1 MERLQLRS
9 ETSALELTIVNYQ
22 FPSPDEEGDAE
33 WLVAELTV
41 AHGGETFA
49 RRDPALETSDLET
62 LEGFLRKGV
71 EHADVFLDWQ
81 RPRLSSRLE
90 FTEPNIAFEL
100 SSGPGMFLR
109 VHLAYEFLPPF
120 ASDLQYSRW
129 MPADGSRKTRE
140 EISSAWIDFPI
151 TASHLRELADVVGV
165 WRAAFPVRRPSA

>member
-81 RPRLSSRLE
+81 SPRLSSRLG

-120 ASDLQYSRW
+120 AGDLQYARF

-140 EISSAWIDFPI
+140 AISSAWIDFPI
-151 TASHLRELADVVGV
+151 TAAELRGLADVVGV